1 MGKLVA
7 RRRNKMV
14 AETARQMLGFSSH
27 SDFTVDDR
35 HRWRSGVELATD
47 AVRDPQ
53 HRHDRAFSK
62 RQSRMQGA
70 KTGCNPFALRYEKA
84 QALAC
89 RYTTRQNQFDPAFGG
104 IDSQSDPPRPCA
116 DPNRQRSAQIERCHL
131 SADIIKGQVSLPL

>member
-1 MGKLVA
+1 MCNLVCDDIVDDRLGRKDQLPTEGKVGSARTAPPSALCIAHADPRHALPDPEGKPTSPMGKLAA

-47 AVRDPQ
+47 AVRDPE

-70 KTGCNPFALRYEKA
+70 KTGCNPFAL
-84 QALAC
+84 
-89 RYTTRQNQFDPAFGG
+89 
-104 IDSQSDPPRPCA
+104 
-116 DPNRQRSAQIERCHL
+116 
-131 SADIIKGQVSLPL
+131 